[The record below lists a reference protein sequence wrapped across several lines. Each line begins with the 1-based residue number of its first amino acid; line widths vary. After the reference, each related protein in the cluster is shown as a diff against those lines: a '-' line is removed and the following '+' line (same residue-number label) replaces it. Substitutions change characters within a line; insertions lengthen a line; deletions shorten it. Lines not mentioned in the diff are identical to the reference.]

1 MVWSGAQAGL
11 QPHQTWLYSIGFKEF
26 IIARGISLCL
36 ALTSMTSESLAIKE
50 QKQIIL
56 SKSASLGWFI
66 KLTSLVQG
74 RSPRKQEYFT

>member
-56 SKSASLGWFI
+56 SKSASLGCTQN
-66 KLTSLVQG
+66 KESA
-74 RSPRKQEYFT
+74 SPEQPRGA